1 MAISNFP
8 PTSSEYPR
16 SDAEVNGWIRSTI
29 PYKAN
34 ANRLQTVDIW
44 LPPISGTRN
53 LSEPWVIYIHG
64 GAWRDP
70 RVSSHSF
77 SATVSHLV
85 DGHDAATSNF
95 TCIASIN
102 YSLSPHPNHPTNPSP
117 PKDLGKEI
125 VDKSRVATHPDH
137 IFDVLTALAFLQ
149 EKYHFGSNYVLVGH
163 SCGATLALQVA
174 MDHKRWIDDAWG
186 LKVAKPKSIIGLNG
200 LYDMP
205 KLITS
210 PGTNHENLVPV
221 YTAFM
226 KLAFGA
232 NEKVWYDICPSSVD
246 NWAEE
251 WEEGRE
257 IILAQS
263 LEDELVPYFQTKD
276 MLKRLNASKNGSL
289 VVREVPAAGD
299 HNFLWEDGK
308 TLAQIILEAVKAL

>member
-8 PTSSEYPR
+8 RTLSETPR

-29 PYKAN
+29 PYTAN
-34 ANRLQTVDIW
+34 ANRLQTADIW

-53 LSEPWVIYIHG
+53 LAEPWVIYIHG

-70 RVSSHSF
+70 LVLSDSF

-85 DGHDAATSNF
+85 DSHDAGTSNF

-117 PKDLGKEI
+117 PKDLDRETI
-125 VDKSRVATHPDH
+125 DKSRVATHPDH

-149 EKYHFGSNYVLVGH
+149 ESYHFGSNYVLVGH
-163 SCGATLALQVA
+163 SCGAMLALQVA
-174 MDHKRWIDDAWG
+174 MDHKRWIDDEWG
-186 LKVAKPKSIIGLNG
+186 LKVAKPRVIVGLNG

-205 KLITS
+205 TLIKS
-210 PGTNHENLVPV
+210 PGEKHVNLVPV

-232 NEKVWYDICPSSVD
+232 DEDVWHDICPSSVD

-251 WEEGRE
+251 WGEGTE

-263 LEDELVPYFQTKD
+263 LEDGLVPYSQTEQ
-276 MLKRLNASKNGSL
+276 MLKQLNASKSGSL
-289 VVREVPAAGD
+289 TVREVPATGH

-308 TLAQIILEAVKAL
+308 RLAQIVLEAVKAL